1 MHGYLSADVN
11 ISVPSFEEQIMSL
24 NVTRPSLHIIDRHQI
39 SLIITIHLTSVF
51 VINFDLLSLDNIYR
65 HNISFM
71 ATRYHFMSLDI
82 ISLPSFT
89 LTHNCHRYASFAVIR
104 CHLPSLRIDYQ
115 SSTSFTVVNRIWK
128 MVSFKL
134 GKKKKERFFCEAAR

>member
-1 MHGYLSADVN
+1 
-11 ISVPSFEEQIMSL
+11 MSL

-82 ISLPSFT
+82 ISLPIIHPHT
-89 LTHNCHRYASFAVIR
+89 Q
-104 CHLPSLRIDYQ
+104 LPSLRVIC
-115 SSTSFTVVNRIWK
+115 RH
-128 MVSFKL
+128 
-134 GKKKKERFFCEAAR
+134 

>member
-1 MHGYLSADVN
+1 
-11 ISVPSFEEQIMSL
+11 MSL

-51 VINFDLLSLDNIYR
+51 VIYFDLLSLDNIYR

-82 ISLPSFT
+82 ISLPIIHPHT
-89 LTHNCHRYASFAVIR
+89 Q
-104 CHLPSLRIDYQ
+104 LPSLRVIC
-115 SSTSFTVVNRIWK
+115 RH
-128 MVSFKL
+128 
-134 GKKKKERFFCEAAR
+134 